1 MKVYSPGRIKNGIG
15 QRWSHFNS
23 NQRWNKLLKQVFS
36 FQTTPDETRPVVFFN
51 ASTRLQSMSQNAAYS
66 LLASLGLRANGIP
79 VHYFICK
86 AGLERCVLGSD
97 RDDVY
102 VSPPCELCTRQ
113 SRQVFSDA
121 PVTWLVSRKYP
132 DLKNEL
138 QDLPLQKLID
148 FKKADLP
155 LGFWAVNSLRW
166 VLRRHHLVEDEST
179 LVFMRA
185 FILGGWNV
193 YQQFTQLVDNLNPQ
207 AVVVFNGMFYP
218 EAAVR
223 QTCLEKNVRVITH
236 EVGIQ
241 PMTGFFTN
249 GEATAYPLDIPPEF
263 ELTPKMNARLDE
275 YLSKRFKGDF
285 TMAGIKFW
293 PQIEQVDETLKQKMA
308 GYKKIVPVF
317 TNVIFD
323 TSQVHAN
330 TIFATMF
337 DWLGT
342 VEKAIKQH
350 PDILFVL
357 RAHPDE
363 GRKGKESRESVAQ
376 WVEKTSLDLLPN
388 VVFID
393 TDEMVSSYE
402 LIQRSH
408 FVMVYNSTIGLEA
421 ILMGKNVLTAARAR
435 YTQIPTTI
443 HPNSPA
449 DYVEKLESL
458 LNGDQR
464 SVPAEF
470 IRNARRFLYK
480 QLFMS
485 SLPFDRFLETD
496 HYWKGYVTLKKKLTP
511 AALAMENSETIK
523 VILEGIRFG
532 KPFEL
537 KP

>member
-1 MKVYSPGRIKNGIG
+1 LKVYSPGRIKNGIS

-23 NQRWNKLLKQVFS
+23 NQRWNKLLKQEFP
-36 FQTTPDETRPVVFFN
+36 FQTTTDDMRPVIFFN

-66 LLASLGLRANGIP
+66 LLTSLGLRANGIP

-86 AGLERCVLGSD
+86 AGMERCILGSD

-113 SRQVFSDA
+113 SRQVFSGA
-121 PVTWLVSRKYP
+121 PVTWLESRKYP
-132 DLKNEL
+132 ELKAEL
-138 QDLPLQKLID
+138 QELSLKKLIE
-148 FKKADLP
+148 FKKENQP

-166 VLRRHHLVEDEST
+166 VLRRHNLMEDEPT

-193 YQQFTQLVDNLNPQ
+193 YQQFKQLIERLDPQ

-223 QTCLEKNVRVITH
+223 QVCLEKKVRVITH

-241 PMTGFFTN
+241 PMTGFFTD
-249 GEATAYPLDIPPEF
+249 GEATAYPLDIPLDF
-263 ELTPKMNARLDE
+263 ELTPKMNAHLDE
-275 YLSKRFKGDF
+275 YLGMRFKGDF

-293 PQIEQVDETLKQKMA
+293 PQIEQLDETLKQKMA
-308 GYKKIVPVF
+308 EYKKIVPVF

-330 TIFATMF
+330 TIFPTMF
-337 DWLGT
+337 DWLET
-342 VEKAIKQH
+342 VEKAVKQH
-350 PDILFVL
+350 PEILFVL

-402 LIQRSH
+402 LIKRSH
-408 FVMVYNSTIGLEA
+408 FVLVYNSTIGLEA
-421 ILMGKNVLTAARAR
+421 ILMGKNVITAAKAR
-435 YTQIPTTI
+435 FTQIPTTI
-443 HPNSPA
+443 HPVSQA
-449 DYVEKLESL
+449 EYIEKLESL
-458 LNGDQR
+458 LNGDQKP
-464 SVPAEF
+464 VPEEF

-485 SLPFDRFLETD
+485 SLPFNQFLEVD
-496 HYWKGYVTLKKKLTP
+496 HYWKGYVTLKKNLSP
-511 AALAMENSETIK
+511 AALIADNSETMK
-523 VILEGIRFG
+523 VLLEGIHSR

-537 KP
+537 EP